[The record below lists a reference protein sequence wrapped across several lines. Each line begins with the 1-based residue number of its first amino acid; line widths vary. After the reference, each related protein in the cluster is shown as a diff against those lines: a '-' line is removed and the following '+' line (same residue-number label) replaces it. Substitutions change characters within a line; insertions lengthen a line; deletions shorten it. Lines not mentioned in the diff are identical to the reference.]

1 MDLDALEAEIALLVT
16 EMEKQPEDK
25 HELYTQ
31 IREKV
36 SEIRVFGM
44 PVPKDLLDLEKALE
58 QEFAARK

>member
-36 SEIRVFGM
+36 SEIRAFGM